1 MSELDFVLE
10 LVQRFGW
17 PTVAIGGIVIS
28 LLLWVRGQSQV
39 EVINA
44 RADARIVEAM
54 AKQLDGLQSQVEQMS
69 RDLSTERA
77 LNLQLRTRIETLEFN
92 VTEMRATVANEQAR
106 NLVLQA
112 ENSQLT
118 QQITALKAQGC
129 T

>member
-17 PTVAIGGIVIS
+17 PTVAVGGIAVS

-39 EVINA
+39 EIINA

-54 AKQLDGLQSQVEQMS
+54 AKQLDALQSQVAQMS
-69 RDLSTERA
+69 SDLSTERA
-77 LNLQLRTRIETLEFN
+77 LNQQLRTRIETLEFS
-92 VTEMRATVANEQAR
+92 VIEMRATVANEQAR

-118 QQITALKAQGC
+118 QQIIALKAQGC